1 MFGKMSKLKLIS
13 IEVILFICAIL
24 FFFPF
29 YFVVVNSFKGLDEI
43 LINTAALPQRINFE
57 NFIRVWHQLDF
68 LKMITN
74 TVIITLFSNIGVII
88 ISSMA
93 AYWMVRKPSKLHS
106 FIFVLFVASM
116 VIPFQSIMIP
126 IVQVI
131 REIGL
136 MNTHAGLI
144 LTYIG
149 LGCAFSTFLFHGFIR
164 SIPEEIE
171 EAAMIDGCSRLG
183 VFWRIIFPMLTPI
196 ISTVLILNTFW
207 FWNDFQVQLLLLHS
221 SELHTIQ
228 LAINTLFGEHVMR
241 WELALPAL
249 IMGTLP
255 AVVVFLLL
263 QRYIIAGISS
273 GGVKG

>member
-1 MFGKMSKLKLIS
+1 
-13 IEVILFICAIL
+13 
-24 FFFPF
+24 
-29 YFVVVNSFKGLDEI
+29 
-43 LINTAALPQRINFE
+43 
-57 NFIRVWHQLDF
+57 
-68 LKMITN
+68 
-74 TVIITLFSNIGVII
+74 
-88 ISSMA
+88 
-93 AYWMVRKPSKLHS
+93 
-106 FIFVLFVASM
+106 M

-136 MNTHAGLI
+136 MDTHAGLI

-149 LGCAFSTFLFHGFIR
+149 LACAFSTFLFHGFIR

-171 EAAMIDGCSRLG
+171 EAAMIDGCSRIG

-221 SELHTIQ
+221 SDLHTIQ
-228 LAINTLFGEHVMR
+228 LAINSLFGEHVMR

-255 AVVVFLLL
+255 AVIVFLLL
-263 QRYIIAGISS
+263 QRYIIAFME
-273 GGVKG
+273 

>member
-1 MFGKMSKLKLIS
+1 MFGKISRLKLIS

-24 FFFPF
+24 FFVPF
-29 YFVVVNSFKGLDEI
+29 YFVIVNSFKGLDEV
-43 LINTAALPQRINFE
+43 LTNTAALPQYITFE
-57 NFIRVWHQLDF
+57 NFIIVWGQLDF
-68 LKMITN
+68 LRVIMN
-74 TVIITLFSNIGVII
+74 TIIITLFSNIGVII

-93 AYWMVRKPSKLHS
+93 AYWLVRKPSKFTS
-106 FIFVLFVASM
+106 IIFILFVSSM

-126 IVQVI
+126 IVQVM

-136 MNTHAGLI
+136 MNTHLGLI
-144 LTYIG
+144 VTYIG
-149 LGCAFSTFLFHGFIR
+149 LACSFSTFLFHGFIR

-171 EAAMIDGCSRLG
+171 EAAMIDGCSRLA

-207 FWNDFQVQLLLLHS
+207 FWNDFQVQLVLLHS

-228 LAINTLFGEHVMR
+228 LAINSLFGEHVMR

-249 IMGTLP
+249 MMGTLP
-255 AVVVFLLL
+255 AVIVFLFL
-263 QRYIIAGISS
+263 QRYIIAGVSS
-273 GGVKG
+273 GAVKG